1 MRIDRDAV
9 ENEINELE
17 LRLHKLRQ
25 QVKQLDRA
33 DELSRQHGQIVTV
46 EILPQ
51 WAIAGPQ
58 FVFGAK

>member
-1 MRIDRDAV
+1 MRIDRDTV
-9 ENEINELE
+9 ENEIDELE

-33 DELSRQHGQIVTV
+33 DELSRQHGQTVTV

-58 FVFGAK
+58 FVFGTK